1 MRVLKRDLK
10 EGEIKLRL
18 ESLDDV
24 WHLHNLVA
32 PGDLVR
38 AVTFRREEAKADK
51 LRLERMEKRRV
62 YLGIRVDDVE
72 FHEFSDRLR
81 IAGVI
86 VEGEMDLGQ
95 HHTLNLTVGDDLA
108 IVKAWKPH
116 ELARIKEAV
125 AATHKPL
132 IACLAIDDEEA
143 VLAHV
148 LQYGVRESAVI
159 KSGRQGKMFPG
170 GRPKEDYF
178 AEVLAKLRLSDLG
191 DALLV
196 LGPGFE
202 RENFAAYAREKAPEI
217 AAKMRVHGTS
227 HGGLTGIAE
236 ALKGGS
242 GAKVLEESRVGVET
256 IAVERFLEEIA
267 KGGKFA
273 YGPEVQALAEA
284 GAVETLLITDLA
296 VRTEAGERV
305 MRAVDRARGKLVVV
319 STHHDAGKKLKSLGG
334 VAAMLRYK
342 PG

>member
-1 MRVLKRDLK
+1 MRVLKKDLR
-10 EGEIKLRL
+10 EGEIKLRV
-18 ESLDDV
+18 ESMDDV
-24 WHLHNLVA
+24 WHLHNLVL

-38 AVTFRREEAKADK
+38 AVTFRREEPKADK
-51 LRLERMEKRRV
+51 LRPERMEKRRL
-62 YLGIRVDDVE
+62 YLGIRVQDVE
-72 FHEFSDRLR
+72 FHPFSDRLR
-81 IAGVI
+81 ISGVI
-86 VEGEMDLGQ
+86 EEGEMDLGQ

-108 IVKAWKPH
+108 VVKPWKDH
-116 ELARIKEAV
+116 ELRRIGDAV
-125 AATHKPL
+125 AATKRPR

-148 LQYGVRESAVI
+148 LQYGVREVAVI

-170 GRPKEDYF
+170 GRTREDYF
-178 AEVLAKLRLSDLG
+178 EEVLGKLRLSDLG
-191 DALLV
+191 ELLLV

-202 RENFAAYAREKAPEI
+202 KDAFAAYARGKAPEI

-227 HGGLTGIAE
+227 QAGMAGITE

-334 VAAMLRYK
+334 LAAILRYK
-342 PG
+342 PS